1 MTDINEIKNKFKRCI
16 LEYTSIGDDGL
27 TEDDPNAAMGAAPAD
42 PMAGGAAPMDP
53 MAAGGAAPADPMA
66 GGAAPMG
73 GDMNGDGMPDDPN
86 AAAAGGAAPAAPAEA
101 PGFSPQPA
109 PADPAIGGDPNAM
122 GADPNATPE
131 AQPEEDNNDEIE
143 KSQEKTEE
151 KIDALSSKFER
162 VMQAL
167 DDIEKRI
174 SDNDDEINAFK
185 AEMEKRNPTA
195 VEKMTIRSQKSG
207 PFVKTPEEY
216 WQSDAPE
223 NYSPEDDNN
232 GVGEPQYEITK
243 GDIDNITDWRSI
255 SKSLEDERTRM
266 GLRDILGY

>member
-1 MTDINEIKNKFKRCI
+1 MYNINEVRNKFKRCI

-27 TEDDPNAAMGAAPAD
+27 AEDDPMAAGGAQAAD
-42 PMAGGAAPMDP
+42 PMAGGAPMDP
-53 MAAGGAAPADPMA
+53 MAAGGAAPMDPNAASGGAPAADPMA
-66 GGAAPMG
+66 GGTAPM
-73 GDMNGDGMPDDPN
+73 DPN
-86 AAAAGGAAPAAPAEA
+86 AAAGGAAPAAPAEA

-109 PADPAIGGDPNAM
+109 PADPTMGDPNVT
-122 GADPNATPE
+122 GTE
-131 AQPEEDNNDEIE
+131 EQPEENDDDEIE
-143 KSQEKTEE
+143 KNQEKTEE

-167 DDIEKRI
+167 DSIEKRI
-174 SDNDDEINAFK
+174 SDNDNEINAFK

-195 VEKMTIRSQKSG
+195 VEKMSLRSSKSG

-232 GVGEPQYEITK
+232 GVDEPQYEITK
-243 GDIDNITDWRSI
+243 GDIDNITDWRNI